1 LKIFGVAIK
10 SLLVLG
16 VLSGFLF
23 AKESAKDIAN
33 TKDMILTTLEGVKI
47 VLHADN
53 TWVLADGKR
62 ADFDKDFT
70 VPVANGKI
78 VLVATDGTWG
88 YVEKEIK
95 DEEKLI
101 KVDSII
107 GNGHSVNR
115 DVMAATAEAQKQ
127 AFNQTMTKMK
137 NALRQLDI
145 VPAKLEDCMKR
156 VEKDIDKKENFKE
169 GVGWDVTVKIVL
181 DRGSIF
187 AVADC
192 ARKTDADTVGA
203 GTTKKKAKKK

>member
-1 LKIFGVAIK
+1 LKILK

-16 VLSGFLF
+16 VLAGILF
-23 AKESAKDIAN
+23 AK
-33 TKDMILTTLEGVKI
+33 DMIMTTLDGQKI
-47 VLHADN
+47 VLHEDN
-53 TWVLADGKR
+53 TWTLPDGKR
-62 ADFDKDFT
+62 AEFEKDFT
-70 VPVANGKI
+70 VPVSSGKI

-115 DVMAATAEAQKQ
+115 DVMAATAEAQKL
-127 AFNQTMTKMK
+127 ALNQTITKMR
-137 NALRQLDI
+137 NALKQLDI
-145 VPAKLEDCMKR
+145 NQTKLEDCVKR
-156 VEKDIDKKENFKE
+156 VEKDVNKKEDFKQ
-169 GVGWDVTVKIVL
+169 GVGWDVTIRITL

-192 ARKTDADTVGA
+192 AKKTDDDTT
-203 GTTKKKAKKK
+203 GTQKKKSKKK

>member
-1 LKIFGVAIK
+1 MPA
-10 SLLVLG
+10 
-16 VLSGFLF
+16 
-23 AKESAKDIAN
+23 
-33 TKDMILTTLEGVKI
+33 KDMIMTTLDGIKI

-53 TWVLADGKR
+53 TWALQDGKR

-70 VPVANGKI
+70 VPVSNGKI

-101 KVDSII
+101 KVDSIV

-127 AFNQTMTKMK
+127 AFNQTMAKMRM
-137 NALRQLDI
+137 ALKQLDI
-145 VPAKLEDCMKR
+145 VPAKLEDCVKR
-156 VEKDIDKKENFKE
+156 VEKDVNKKEDFKQ
-169 GVGWDVTVKIVL
+169 GVGWDVTIRMTL

-192 ARKTDADTVGA
+192 AKKTDDDTTA
-203 GTTKKKAKKK
+203 APKKKAKKK

>member
-1 LKIFGVAIK
+1 LKLPGIIAVAK
-10 SLLVLG
+10 FFLVICVG
-16 VLSGFLF
+16 CGFLF
-23 AKESAKDIAN
+23 AKDTIAKD
-33 TKDMILTTLEGVKI
+33 MVMTTLDGTKI

-53 TWVLADGKR
+53 TWVLQNGKR
-62 ADFDKDFT
+62 AEYEKDFT
-70 VPVANGKI
+70 VPVGNGKI

-101 KVDSII
+101 KVDSIV

-127 AFNQTMTKMK
+127 ALNQTMTKMR
-137 NALRQLDI
+137 NALKQLDI
-145 VPAKLEDCMKR
+145 VPAKLEDCVKR
-156 VEKDIDKKENFKE
+156 VEKDVNKKEDFKQ
-169 GVGWDVTVKIVL
+169 GVGWDVSVRMAL

-192 ARKTDADTVGA
+192 AKKSEDDTTA
-203 GTTKKKAKKK
+203 APKKKSKKK

>member
-1 LKIFGVAIK
+1 LKITSIVIK

-23 AKESAKDIAN
+23 AKDSAKDIAN

-62 ADFDKDFT
+62 ADYDKDFT
-70 VPVANGKI
+70 VPVANGKV
-78 VLVATDGTWG
+78 VLIATDGTWG

-192 ARKTDADTVGA
+192 AKKTDADTVGA
-203 GTTKKKAKKK
+203 GSAKKKAKKK

>member
-1 LKIFGVAIK
+1 MKILK

-16 VLSGFLF
+16 VLAGILF
-23 AKESAKDIAN
+23 AK
-33 TKDMILTTLEGVKI
+33 DMIMTTLDGQKI
-47 VLHADN
+47 VLHEDN
-53 TWVLADGKR
+53 TWTLPDGKR
-62 ADFDKDFT
+62 AEFEKDFT
-70 VPVANGKI
+70 VPVSSGKI

-115 DVMAATAEAQKQ
+115 DVMAATAEAQKL
-127 AFNQTMTKMK
+127 ALNQTITKMR
-137 NALRQLDI
+137 NALKQLDI
-145 VPAKLEDCMKR
+145 NQTKLEDCVKR
-156 VEKDIDKKENFKE
+156 VEKDVNKKEDFKQ
-169 GVGWDVTVKIVL
+169 GVGWDVTIRITL

-192 ARKTDADTVGA
+192 AKKTDDDTT
-203 GTTKKKAKKK
+203 GTQKKKSKKK

>member
-1 LKIFGVAIK
+1 MKITSIVIK

-23 AKESAKDIAN
+23 AKDSAKDIAN

-62 ADFDKDFT
+62 ADYDKDFT
-70 VPVANGKI
+70 VPVANGKV
-78 VLVATDGTWG
+78 VLIATDGTWG

-192 ARKTDADTVGA
+192 AKKTDADTVGA
-203 GTTKKKAKKK
+203 GSAKKKAKKK